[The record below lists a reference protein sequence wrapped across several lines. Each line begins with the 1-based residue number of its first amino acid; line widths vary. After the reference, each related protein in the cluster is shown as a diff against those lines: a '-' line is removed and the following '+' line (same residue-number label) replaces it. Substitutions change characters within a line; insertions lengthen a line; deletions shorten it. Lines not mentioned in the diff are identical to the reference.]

1 MRQSSLPLLLVS
13 FALAAASTP
22 TSEVVD
28 SDLTLLF
35 QNDLDWRTTSEHDS
49 FILLSPRTHTQASTA
64 CAQLNENLT
73 PTNGTFFSS
82 DVPALLSYTAYSQK
96 KSKTQKYWVAGSS
109 ASCTTISPAGLQ
121 TTPCSQKL
129 PVLCKNSAPNRISGQ
144 TDLSST
150 WQVNVKA
157 GDLSVTGT
165 RDHVSFR
172 FLGIPFAN
180 PTQRWTYSSL
190 YTGPSEITA
199 LEMGSPCAQNGGTGA
214 EDCLFL
220 NVFTPF
226 IPAKP
231 KQSSTALKPVMFWIH
246 GGGFTNGEASSA
258 DKDGGSLAS
267 RGDVVLVSVN
277 YRLGALGFLALDDG
291 VTNGNYG
298 LADMIT
304 ALKWVQKYISAFGG
318 DPNRITI
325 FGQSAG
331 AGAVRALLGSP
342 PAFGLFSGAIA
353 QSNLAGVSYAKT
365 YSDYYTIE
373 QEVAVAAS
381 AFVSEMGCAN
391 ATANATLTC
400 LRAVSWQ
407 TLQNAPDAPRYLVV
421 DGHYLVRD
429 RLSVDGKG
437 PIAPNVHVM
446 FGWMADDGT
455 DFAGGYPAPGESQLS
470 SVEAIGLTANTSSA
484 ILASGQFPTYTSG
497 NATLDVLNVTS
508 RIATDGEFSCLDQ
521 ATLHSAA
528 LHKVFKSVWAYQ
540 FDRSYMGYEPI
551 PGVCDPPATA
561 AHPFGDPSL
570 PYFKCHSGDLYL
582 VFGNI
587 GQSTPGFPFR
597 DAFDL
602 PFEQLALDSWT
613 SFARTHDPNP
623 DSAFLD
629 ARAFAGTKNAL
640 AQWGSWLPVQSA
652 KPVRILDWPS
662 RSSGW
667 LEQKQCAVLGFPLD
681 YYE

>member
-13 FALAAASTP
+13 FALAVASAP
-22 TSEVVD
+22 TSQLVD

-35 QNDLDWRTTSEHDS
+35 QNDLDCVWS
-49 FILLSPRTHTQASTA
+49 FYCGGRRET
-64 CAQLNENLT
+64 ER
-73 PTNGTFFSS
+73 
-82 DVPALLSYTAYSQK
+82 V
-96 KSKTQKYWVAGSS
+96 
-109 ASCTTISPAGLQ
+109 
-121 TTPCSQKL
+121 TTPCFRADHKRTRQLHPPHAAYTYSGFHGMRAAQREPDAYEWDLLFLRCPSAVIIRGLLPKEIDGTEVLGRRLRFLLHDDQPGGSTNDSLLPEVTRFVQELGAKQDLRANRSQQHL
-129 PVLCKNSAPNRISGQ
+129 ASERERRGLVNNRH
-144 TDLSST
+144 
-150 WQVNVKA
+150 
-157 GDLSVTGT
+157 TGP
-165 RDHVSFR
+165 RVVSFPGHPVR
-172 FLGIPFAN
+172 ESDATLDI
-180 PTQRWTYSSL
+180 
-190 YTGPSEITA
+190 
-199 LEMGSPCAQNGGTGA
+199 
-214 EDCLFL
+214 
-220 NVFTPF
+220 F
-226 IPAKP
+226 IP
-231 KQSSTALKPVMFWIH
+231 VH
-246 GGGFTNGEASSA
+246 
-258 DKDGGSLAS
+258 
-267 RGDVVLVSVN
+267 
-277 YRLGALGFLALDDG
+277 RLGALGFLALDDG

-318 DPNRITI
+318 DPSRITI

-353 QSNLAGVSYAKT
+353 QSNLAGFAYAKT
-365 YSDYYTIE
+365 YSEYYTIKE
-373 QEVAVAAS
+373 EVAAAAS

-400 LRAVSWQ
+400 LRGVSWQ
-407 TLQNAPDAPRYLVV
+407 TLQNAPDSPRYLVV

-455 DFAGGYPAPGESQLS
+455 DFAGGYPGPGESQLS
-470 SVEAIGLTANTSSA
+470 SVEAIGLPANTSSA

-528 LHKVFKSVWAYQ
+528 LHKVFESVWAYQ

-551 PGVCDPPATA
+551 PGVCDPPGTA

-570 PYFKCHSGDLYL
+570 PYFKCHSGELYF

-602 PFEQLALDSWT
+602 PFEQLALDSWA

-623 DSAFLD
+623 DPAFLD
-629 ARAFAGTKNAL
+629 ARSFAGTKNAL

-662 RSSGW
+662 RSSAW